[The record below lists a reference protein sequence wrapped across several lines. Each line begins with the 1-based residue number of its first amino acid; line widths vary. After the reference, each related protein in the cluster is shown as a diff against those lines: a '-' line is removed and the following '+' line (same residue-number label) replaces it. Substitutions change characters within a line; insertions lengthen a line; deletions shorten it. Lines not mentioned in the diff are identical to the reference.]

1 MDRTTKLSLKFINDW
16 LEQHPVQED
25 DRDYSKYDP
34 LTRIFIDP
42 VGVEREKYNIE
53 LNRINVQLAKEE
65 RLDNVYLDMAEA
77 LSKLSYA
84 ERAKV
89 GCLIVNEG
97 GQIVSQGYNGTP
109 SGFDNCCE
117 DVMTDGDNAHMI
129 TKHEVLHAE
138 SNAISKCA
146 KWGGST
152 DGATLY
158 VTMSPCFECA
168 KLIIQA
174 GIKRVVYKELY
185 RDCSGIDLLDRA
197 GIEVNRYENRKQV
210 IE

>member
-1 MDRTTKLSLKFINDW
+1 MTTARNRQEKLDSRQQL
-16 LEQHPVQED
+16 
-25 DRDYSKYDP
+25 RDKIY
-34 LTRIFIDP
+34 
-42 VGVEREKYNIE
+42 
-53 LNRINVQLAKEE
+53 LN
-65 RLDNVYLDMAEA
+65 MAEDLA
-77 LSKLSYA
+77 QLSYA

-117 DVMTDGDNAHMI
+117 EGDV
-129 TKHEVLHAE
+129 TKPEVLHAE
-138 SNAISKCA
+138 SNAIAKCA

-174 GIKRVVYKELY
+174 GIRRVVYKNLY
-185 RDCSGIDLLDRA
+185 RDTRGIKLLEKSGIK
-197 GIEVNRYENRKQV
+197 IYK
-210 IE
+210 I

>member
-1 MDRTTKLSLKFINDW
+1 MKR
-16 LEQHPVQED
+16 EQRFDEA
-25 DRDYSKYDP
+25 YIK
-34 LTRIFIDP
+34 
-42 VGVEREKYNIE
+42 
-53 LNRINVQLAKEE
+53 
-65 RLDNVYLDMAEA
+65 MAEA
-77 LSKLSYA
+77 LSTLSYA

-109 SGFDNCCE
+109 GGFDNCCE
-117 DVMTDGDNAHMI
+117 CHCDGKLV

-152 DGATLY
+152 NNSTLY
-158 VTMSPCFECA
+158 VTLSPCYECA

-174 GIKRVVYKELY
+174 GIKRVVYKDEY
-185 RDCSGIDLLDRA
+185 RDISGIDLLRKA
-197 GIEVNRYENRKQV
+197 NIEVKKL
-210 IE
+210 